1 MKKEY
6 QILLVDDDLDF
17 ADHFRSLVDKHPSH
31 TFKFERVSVLT
42 KANKSL
48 RENKYDAV
56 LLNFSLKQL
65 DSPDRILELEIDGRD
80 IPVIG
85 LTDLDEQNK
94 ANEAI
99 EFGLQDQII
108 KTETNTN
115 YIVSKILFAIK
126 RMDATTS
133 RNREIS
139 AIELLYQPKTGLPN
153 ETLFKDRYEQAL
165 NRADRS
171 QVAIGLL
178 AIHLKDF
185 YPVKDRLGS
194 RIGDEVLSK
203 ATKLF
208 NQTLRKGDTVAQ
220 IEDDKFMVILE
231 NLEKNSEVALLAER
245 IVRAFSRRFI
255 IDEHTFK
262 MTASVGIAIYP
273 ECNGYHESIKS
284 ANVAMKRAADAGGN
298 RYKLYT
304 ENLTS
309 EAIWK
314 YNLEND
320 LEKAL
325 QEQQFELHY
334 QPVIGVKE
342 GRIIGMEALLRWF
355 HPEQGPMLP
364 GAFIDELESSD
375 MILEVGEWVLDEAC
389 RKIKLWQSKYVS
401 LVMAVNLSA
410 RQLQD
415 PYLMER
421 VNVVL
426 ERHDIDPKQIE
437 LEITERQLVDKN
449 DAITQY
455 NIQALVDRGITLALD
470 DFGTGYSSE
479 FYFQYF
485 PANTINTLKIDRSD
499 INGMMDNGE
508 VADRVKKYIEF
519 AKAKNLR
526 IVAEGIETT
535 AQLER
540 VEQLGIDVMQGFLFS
555 KPITGSQIED
565 GLRRNEFTLDKYRA
579 PEALVES
586 S

>member
-17 ADHFRSLVDKHPSH
+17 ADYFRALMDKHPTH
-31 TFKFERVSVLT
+31 TFKYERVSMFT
-42 KANKSL
+42 KASKCL
-48 RENKYDAV
+48 RENRYDAV
-56 LLNFSLKQL
+56 LLNFGLKQL
-65 DSPDRILELEIDGRD
+65 DSIDRILELEIDDLG

-85 LTDLDEQNK
+85 LTDLEDQNK

-108 KTETNTN
+108 KSETDTN
-115 YIVSKILFAIK
+115 HIVSKILFAIK
-126 RMDATTS
+126 RMEATSS
-133 RNREIS
+133 RNMEVS
-139 AIELLYQPKTGLPN
+139 ATELLYEPKTGLPN
-153 ETLFKDRYEQAL
+153 ATLFKDRYEQAI

-171 QVAIGLL
+171 QASIGLL
-178 AIHLKDF
+178 SVHLKDF
-185 YPVKDRLGS
+185 HSVKDKLGS
-194 RIGDEVLSK
+194 RISDAVLTK

-208 NQTLRKGDTVAQ
+208 NQSLRKGDTIAH

-231 NLEKNSEVALLAER
+231 NLEKTSEVALLAER

-262 MTASVGIAIYP
+262 MTASVGIATYP

-284 ANVAMKRAADAGGN
+284 ATVAMKRAADAGGN

-304 ENLTS
+304 ENLTG

-314 YNLEND
+314 YNLESD
-320 LEKAL
+320 LKKAL

-334 QPVIGVKE
+334 QPLFGVKE

-389 RKIKLWQSKYVS
+389 RKIKLWQSKYTS
-401 LVMAVNLSA
+401 LVMAINLSA

-415 PYLMER
+415 PYLLER
-421 VNVVL
+421 VNLVF
-426 ERHDIDPKQIE
+426 EKYDIDPKQIE
-437 LEITERQLVDKN
+437 LEITERQLVNKN

-455 NIQALVDRGITLALD
+455 NIQSLVDRGITLALD

-479 FYFQYF
+479 SYFQYF
-485 PANTINTLKIDRSD
+485 PANTINTLKIDRAD
-499 INGMMDNGE
+499 INGMME
-508 VADRVKKYIEF
+508 TTATADRVKRYVEF
-519 AKAKNLR
+519 SRAKNLR
-526 IVAEGIETT
+526 IVAEGIETIE
-535 AQLER
+535 QLER
-540 VEQLGIDVMQGFLFS
+540 VEQLGINVMQGFLFS

-565 GLRRNEFTLDKYRA
+565 GLRRDEFTLERFRKTETLFGSA
-579 PEALVES
+579 
-586 S
+586 